1 MARSLADGAYE
12 ELITAELAAALER
25 TPRATDV
32 TALAAADAPMRL
44 ARFLRD
50 ELTRALAAVRA
61 GDGEDRLDRQL
72 ALANQVIGLLREHG
86 DTATGQELA
95 PPARELRAVAPTAEL
110 FPLRPETGLSSSALL
125 TMGPREPRL
134 GSELVR
140 EFASA
145 DRVDALIAFVT
156 RGGVRQ
162 LDDAID
168 RLVTGHRPG
177 EPSRLRILTT
187 TYTGATELAA
197 LTALAL
203 RPGVEV
209 RVSFD
214 GRRTRLHAKA
224 WLFHRASGLSTAY
237 VGSANLSAPALVG
250 GLEWTLKT
258 SAAELPA
265 VVDKFAGAFETLW
278 ADGEFEQFDPRDD
291 HAVDRLRAALGAAR
305 TGDRD
310 QLHTYFTLTPYP
322 YQQTILDRLHAER
335 AEHGHRRNLV
345 VAATGTGKTLVAA
358 FDYAAIARAA
368 GGVRPRLLFI
378 AHTRQILVQA
388 RTAFRTVLRDGAF
401 GELLTGEDAPAEF
414 THLFATIQTL
424 RSRDLPTQLGVDYW
438 QHVVVD
444 ECHHM
449 QAQGYQ
455 AVIPSLR
462 PDVLLGLT
470 ATPERADGRSLLVD
484 FDGRIAAELRLWHAL
499 EHQLLAPFEYYG
511 LDDGVGA
518 EALARLRW
526 VRGRG
531 YDLGELGA
539 LYTGDHARADLVLA
553 QLARKADV
561 TRMRALGF
569 CVSVAHAEFMAAHF
583 VAKRVPA
590 VALSGSST
598 SDERAA
604 AQRALEAGEVRVIFT
619 CDLFNEG
626 IDLPFVDTLLLLRPT
641 ESATIFLQQLGRG
654 LRLHPGKGACLVLD
668 FIGQHRAEFRFDA
681 IYAQLTGLPRARL
694 REAVDAGFPFLPS
707 GCAMSLD
714 AVARDTVLR
723 SLRSAVEASWRQL
736 VRDAATLAGAG
747 GTLDLG
753 GFLADTGHEL
763 TDLYRSDRGSWTRLC
778 GDAGVAPPA
787 TDDDLA
793 LCHDLG
799 RLAHVDD
806 DRRLAR
812 LRAWLDGAEPQGD
825 TEHREALMLG
835 YLLAHDSRRFM
846 AAEDVLPWLRSR
858 PAVRAELRAVVDVCA
873 TTAEPAAPRYP
884 VADWPLALHR
894 HYQRREILTA
904 CGVWTATRKVP
915 HQQGIERITAQRR
928 ELLFVTLDKS
938 DRGFSPTT
946 RYRDYAISADRFHWE
961 TQNAV
966 AAGSDSARHY
976 AEHLARDWSMHLF
989 VQTRKGAPF
998 AYLGPVIHE
1007 HQEGSRPVQIVWRL
1021 THPLPAALLDE
1032 YRTLAQ

>member
-12 ELITAELAAALER
+12 QLITAELAEALGRTLRAKDVAAL
-25 TPRATDV
+25 P
-32 TALAAADAPMRL
+32 AADAPMRL

-50 ELTRALAAVRA
+50 ELMLALGAVRA
-61 GDGEDRLDRQL
+61 GDGEERIDRQL
-72 ALANQVIGLLREHG
+72 ALANKVIALLRDHG
-86 DTATGQELA
+86 DTAIGQELHQ
-95 PPARELRAVAPTAEL
+95 PARELRAIAPTKEL
-110 FPLRPETGLSSSALL
+110 FPPRPETGLSSSALL

-134 GSELVR
+134 GNELVR

-168 RLVTGHRPG
+168 RLVTSHRAG
-177 EPSRLRILTT
+177 EPPRLRILTT

-197 LTALAL
+197 LNALAL
-203 RPGVEV
+203 RSGVEV

-214 GRRTRLHAKA
+214 DRRTRLHAKA

-250 GLEWTLKT
+250 GLEWTMKT

-278 ADGEFEQFDPRDD
+278 ADAEFEPYHPSNED
-291 HAVDRLRAALGAAR
+291 AVKRLRAALGAAR

-322 YQQTILDRLHAER
+322 YQQSILDRLHAER
-335 AEHGHRRNLV
+335 TERGFRRNLV

-358 FDYAAIARAA
+358 FDYAAITRAA

-388 RTAFRTVLRDGAF
+388 RAAFRTVLRDGAF
-401 GELLTGEDAPAEF
+401 GELLTGEDTPVES

-424 RSRDLPTQLGVDYW
+424 RSRGLTAEFGVDYW

-449 QAQGYQ
+449 RAHGYQ
-455 AVIPSLR
+455 AVIPALR
-462 PDVLLGLT
+462 PEVLLGLT

-518 EALARLRW
+518 AALARLRW

-531 YDLGELGA
+531 YDTDELSD
-539 LYTGDHARADLVLA
+539 LYTGNHARADLVLT
-553 QLARKADV
+553 QLARKTDV

-583 VAKRVPA
+583 VAKKVPA
-590 VALSGSST
+590 VALSGAST
-598 SDERAA
+598 SEQRNA
-604 AQRALEAGEVRVIFT
+604 AQRALETGELRVIFT

-654 LRLHPGKGACLVLD
+654 LRLHPGKSTCLVLD
-668 FIGQHRAEFRFDA
+668 FIGQHREEFRFDT

-694 REAVDAGFPFLPS
+694 SKAVEAGFPFLPS
-707 GCAMSLD
+707 GCSMALD
-714 AVARDTVLR
+714 KEAHKTVLR
-723 SLRSAVEASWRQL
+723 SLRTAVEATWKQL
-736 VRDAATLAGAG
+736 VRDAASLAGTGRAL
-747 GTLDLG
+747 TLPE
-753 GFLADTGHEL
+753 FLADTGHEL
-763 TDLYRSDRGSWTRLC
+763 LDLYRSKHGSWARLC
-778 GDAGVAPPA
+778 RDAGVTPA
-787 TDDDLA
+787 DDADLD
-793 LCHDLG
+793 LCHDIG
-799 RLAHVDD
+799 RLLHVDD
-806 DRRLAR
+806 SHRLAR
-812 LRAWLDGAEPQGD
+812 LGAWLDGAEPH
-825 TEHREALMLG
+825 TEPERREALMLG
-835 YLLAHDSRRFM
+835 YLLEHDARRFM
-846 AAEDVLPWLRSR
+846 AAEEVLPWIRR
-858 PAVRAELRAVVDVCA
+858 QPAACDELRAILPVLA
-873 TTAEPAAPRYP
+873 ATAEPAAPHYP
-884 VADWPLALHR
+884 VAEWPLALHR
-894 HYQRREILTA
+894 HYERREILTA
-904 CGVWTATRKVP
+904 CGVWTETRKVP
-915 HQQGIERITAQRR
+915 QQQGVERIAAQRR

-938 DRGFSPTT
+938 DGGFSPTT

-966 AAGSDSARHY
+966 AAGSDRARHY
-976 AEHLARDWSMHLF
+976 AEHVANGWSMHLF
-989 VQTRKGAPF
+989 VQTRRSEPF
-998 AYLGPVIHE
+998 AYLGAVTHKS
-1007 HQEGSRPVQIVWRL
+1007 QQGSRPVQIVWRL
-1021 THPLPAALLDE
+1021 SHPLPAALLDE